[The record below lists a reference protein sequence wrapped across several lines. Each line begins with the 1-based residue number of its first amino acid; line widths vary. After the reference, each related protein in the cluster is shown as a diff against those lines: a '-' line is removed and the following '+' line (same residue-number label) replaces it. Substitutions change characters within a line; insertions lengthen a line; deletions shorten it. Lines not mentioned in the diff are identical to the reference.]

1 MRGRGD
7 SHELPPGQI
16 KTLKVAQAHL
26 CSLAFYRG
34 RLRPDMCEQCPVLC
48 KYGVKMLE
56 IIGRPIPDEADKTVS
71 VSKLSKQGA
80 ALPTLNQRLKKRWK

>member
-1 MRGRGD
+1 M
-7 SHELPPGQI
+7 P
-16 KTLKVAQAHL
+16 
-26 CSLAFYRG
+26 
-34 RLRPDMCEQCPVLC
+34 C

-56 IIGRPIPDEADKTVS
+56 IMGRPIPDGADKTVS